1 MLTKDAVVEA
11 LQKNAGV
18 EAAFFTGSHGTNSQS
33 NNSDIDLVVIFQ
45 KNTDNLRSV
54 YTWIDGM
61 FADVFF
67 FDHEDLKR
75 IQETSVTPAN
85 SMDGILITWLSKATV
100 AFDKDGLTTALAQ
113 DKELSK
119 RLHLTDQEKRD
130 WWQQINYNLV
140 TNTRYFNANTPTY
153 KEALGLRLLYCTA
166 FLVNGYLA
174 LRDIPWRGEKEA
186 FAYMKEDGQAFLAAY
201 EQYQAARS
209 IEDKFAAY
217 KTMAEHVFPN
227 EYAVWTTDSVVV
239 NGKEGTRD
247 EKSISTW
254 EQLIS

>member
-1 MLTKDAVVEA
+1 MLTKNAVVEA
-11 LQKNAGV
+11 LQKKAEV
-18 EAAFFTGSHGTNSQS
+18 EAAFFTGSHGTGGQS

-54 YTWIDGM
+54 YTWIEGM
-61 FADVFF
+61 FADIFF

-75 IQETSVTPAN
+75 IQETAVTPAN
-85 SMDGILITWLSKATV
+85 SMDGILITWLSKASV
-100 AFDKDGLTTALAQ
+100 VFDKDGLTTALVQ

-140 TNTRYFNANTPTY
+140 ANTRYFNANTPTY
-153 KEALGLRLLYCTA
+153 REALGLRLLYCTA
-166 FLVNGYLA
+166 QLMNGYLA
-174 LRDIPWRGEKEA
+174 LRDFPWRGEKEA
-186 FAYMKEDGQAFLAAY
+186 FAYIRESGQAFFAAY
-201 EQYQAARS
+201 EQYQTS
-209 IEDKFAAY
+209 TTIEDKFAAY
-217 KTMAEHVFPN
+217 KTMTEYVFPQ
-227 EYAVWTTDSVVV
+227 EYVVWTTDSVVV

-247 EKSISTW
+247 EKSISIW